1 MAAFR
6 YLTLVWPG
14 LPWLWLRGSRL
25 GLVLA
30 LAFAVTVDVA
40 VLTTF
45 IWPELIGFG
54 FAVGIWTATAAI
66 WLISTASAVS
76 SFPPPIPRPRAAAAD
91 ALFIQARD
99 AYLARDWL
107 AAEAHLRALLAIAPT
122 DGEAQLMWGTLLR
135 RVGRTAEARAALA
148 KLSRSDSGS
157 RWRGAIDREL
167 ELLDSGDGHD
177 AAAAGPTILRVE
189 PGSAASAPQAGRR
202 GAAA

>member
-14 LPWLWLRGSRL
+14 MPWLWLRGSRL

-40 VLTTF
+40 VVTTF

-54 FAVGIWTATAAI
+54 FAIGMWTATAAI
-66 WLISTASAVS
+66 WLISTASAIS
-76 SFPPPIPRPRAAAAD
+76 SFPPSIPRPRAAAAD

-122 DGEAQLMWGTLLR
+122 DGEAQLLWGTLLR

-148 KLSRSDSGS
+148 QLSRSDSGS
-157 RWRGAIDREL
+157 RWRAAIDREL
-167 ELLDSGDGHD
+167 QLLESGDGHD
-177 AAAAGPTILRVE
+177 TAAAGPTILRVE
-189 PGSAASAPQAGRR
+189 PESAASSHRGDRH

>member
-14 LPWLWLRGSRL
+14 MPWLWLRGSRL

-45 IWPELIGFG
+45 IWPELIGGG
-54 FAVGIWTATAAI
+54 FSIGMWTATAAI

-122 DGEAQLMWGTLLR
+122 DGEAQLLWGTLLR

-177 AAAAGPTILRVE
+177 AAAAGPTLLRVE
-189 PGSAASAPQAGRR
+189 PDSTASTPRGGRHGEAA
-202 GAAA
+202 

>member
-14 LPWLWLRGSRL
+14 MPWLWLRGSRM

-45 IWPELIGFG
+45 IWPELMGFG
-54 FAVGIWTATAAI
+54 FSIGMWTATAAI
-66 WLISTASAVS
+66 WLISTASALS
-76 SFPPPIPRPRAAAAD
+76 SFPPPIPRVRAAAAD

-107 AAEAHLRALLAIAPT
+107 AAEAHLRALLALAPT
-122 DGEAQLMWGTLLR
+122 DGEAQLLWGTLLR
-135 RVGRTAEARAALA
+135 RVGRSAEAREALT

-157 RWRGAIDREL
+157 RWRATIDREL
-167 ELLDSGDGHD
+167 ELLDSGDGRD

-189 PGSAASAPQAGRR
+189 PDSAASTPGGGRH